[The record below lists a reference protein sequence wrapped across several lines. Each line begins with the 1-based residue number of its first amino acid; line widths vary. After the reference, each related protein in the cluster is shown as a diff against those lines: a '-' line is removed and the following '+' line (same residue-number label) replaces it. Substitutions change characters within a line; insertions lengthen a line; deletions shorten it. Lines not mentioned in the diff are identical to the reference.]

1 MTKAR
6 VIGWSDEGYPI
17 YDPASLSSVGDAV
30 DDSYNPGWE
39 AFAQHVFGTP
49 QAQPPANE
57 PVEQLEGTAAD
68 ETASNPHRAP
78 AED

>member
-17 YDPASLSSVGDAV
+17 YDPESLSSVGDAV
-30 DDSYNPGWE
+30 DDSYGSEWE
-39 AFAQHVFGTP
+39 EFAEQVFGTP
-49 QAQPPANE
+49 QPPTGGH
-57 PVEQLEGTAAD
+57 VEQPEVDSAGETAAK
-68 ETASNPHRAP
+68 PHRAR